1 MQSFENVVINVYLP
15 AYKDLYDRIKVSTKK
30 LEAQQTLFC
39 VAQNIKAHDHFVGN
53 QNIIEK
59 CNAIL
64 NSMSTKG
71 LRRLEIDKLLL
82 NLLYALRK
90 ELRTFCVEYYP
101 IVNNTAYKLDSHYT
115 WRYEISIY

>member
-1 MQSFENVVINVYLP
+1 MQTFERVILDVYLP
-15 AYKDLYDRIKVSTKK
+15 AYIDLYTKIKKSTPR

-64 NSMSTKG
+64 NNMSTKG

-82 NLLYALRK
+82 SLLYALRT
-90 ELRTFCVEYYP
+90 ELKTFCREYYP
-101 IVNNTAYKLDSHYT
+101 IVNNTDYKLDKHYT
-115 WRYEISIY
+115 WHYNISTY